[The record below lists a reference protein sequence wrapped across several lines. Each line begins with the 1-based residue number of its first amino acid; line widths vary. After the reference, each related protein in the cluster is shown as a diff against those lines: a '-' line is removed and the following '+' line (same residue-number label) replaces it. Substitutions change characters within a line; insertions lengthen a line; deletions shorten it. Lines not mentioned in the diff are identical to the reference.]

1 MLNES
6 VPKSTTVN
14 NTGNTYHHHNNK
26 NHMSRN
32 YPMAN
37 HIASAPT
44 IATTPLP
51 TNNHTYPANV
61 LPSANPQSKERT
73 VKFFF

>member
-1 MLNES
+1 
-6 VPKSTTVN
+6 
-14 NTGNTYHHHNNK
+14 
-26 NHMSRN
+26 MSRN